1 MNTEVLK
8 LGKYFGNQ
16 SEINNNN
23 KTYLQA
29 LTPNEHDF
37 FNVILLTLLERTMKF
52 CYPCQHANIIAQCKQ
67 ILGLQIGD

>member
-16 SEINNNN
+16 LEINNNDNN
-23 KTYLQA
+23 KSYLQA

-37 FNVILLTLLERTMKF
+37 LKLFDLHHWKDNIEILLSMSA
-52 CYPCQHANIIAQCKQ
+52 C
-67 ILGLQIGD
+67 